1 MRELVIIYFLVTS
14 LINPRRYFT
23 RLLKTL
29 KKGKELN
36 EPFSNILKELKIK
49 NKFVTNWLDLLCFLL
64 QGLPANG
71 TMNAVV
77 AYMMA
82 DWYRPGVTLDFP
94 RGGSGAIVDALVRG
108 LRRRDI
114 EKGQGGGHLMLR
126 THCEEV
132 SILLVNP
139 SHYYLTSRCLLC
151 C

>member
-1 MRELVIIYFLVTS
+1 
-14 LINPRRYFT
+14 
-23 RLLKTL
+23 LKTL

-36 EPFSNILKELKIK
+36 EPFSNILKELNIQ

-82 DWYRPGVTLDFP
+82 DWYRPGVTLDYP

-108 LRRRDI
+108 LQRTNEER
-114 EKGQGGGHLMLR
+114 GQRGGRLLLR
-126 THCEEV
+126 SHCEQV
-132 SILLVNP
+132 SAFP
-139 SHYYLTSRCLLC
+139 STHNCPIKQASCNL
-151 C
+151 